1 MILLLV
7 KHNAFSVGRHHHYCH
22 CIALL
27 REWKNKRD
35 KEHTHTTLE
44 ERALAQTFLSVD
56 IIISESALSWKPQC
70 SNTQFRST
78 SIFFYFKT
86 FKNFLPDINSPVNHY
101 SHRHFHSAQNCKCFR
116 VCVFVCICVP
126 HSHQSTP
133 LASVLATFRKIASDR
148 ITTTT
153 LFIHTWRGWWC
164 KQKRILDEVVNSQG
178 RLYKENYSIASGFP

>member
-116 VCVFVCICVP
+116 VCVCVHLCATLP
-126 HSHQSTP
+126 SKYTSCQCFSYLQENCLRQNNNNHTLHSHLEGMMMQTK
-133 LASVLATFRKIASDR
+133 AYT
-148 ITTTT
+148 
-153 LFIHTWRGWWC
+153 GWSS
-164 KQKRILDEVVNSQG
+164 KQPGSFV
-178 RLYKENYSIASGFP
+178 